1 MGCCGQARANLSISH
16 ANAGPTSTP
25 ITGGVPRLT
34 AASPQAHLGGGITQ
48 PVGLR
53 YAGSSGIMVRGP
65 ATGKQYAFSPT
76 APAHPVDPRD
86 AAILLRTNQF
96 KLSKIAK

>member
-1 MGCCGQARANLSISH
+1 MGCCGKARANLSISH

-34 AASPQAHLGGGITQ
+34 ATSPQAHMGWNNIPTQ

-96 KLSKIAK
+96 KLSK